1 MSDTIKPNKRK
12 IILIDKA
19 FQGRFIVSVLAT
31 IILFGLCSAGL
42 LYWLISSDL
51 NVQSQAAHINIA
63 NTWERLGLSILLGN
77 IVAAIIA
84 GLTAIIV
91 VLYISHKIA
100 GPLYRFETLCKEVGE
115 GNLDTITYLREGD
128 QLQELAQS
136 FSTMVDKLRDKRKNK
151 NELVA
156 EINQQLVSLKNNAE
170 LSIEQQ
176 ESIENIELILNK
188 IKES

>member
-1 MSDTIKPNKRK
+1 MSDKIKPNKRK

-19 FQGRFIVSVLAT
+19 FQGRFILSVLAT

-42 LYWLISSDL
+42 LYWLISGDL

-77 IVAAIIA
+77 VVAAVIA
-84 GLTAIIV
+84 GLMAIIV

-100 GPLYRFETLCKEVGE
+100 GPLYRFETLCKDVGD
-115 GNLDTITYLREGD
+115 GKLDTITYLREGD

-136 FSTMVDKLRDKRKNK
+136 FTTMVDKLRNKRTKD
-151 NELVA
+151 NELIA
-156 EINQQLVSLKNNAE
+156 EINQQLVSLKNSAD
-170 LSIEQQ
+170 LSCEQQ
-176 ESIENIELILNK
+176 KSIKNIELVLNQ
-188 IKES
+188 IKE